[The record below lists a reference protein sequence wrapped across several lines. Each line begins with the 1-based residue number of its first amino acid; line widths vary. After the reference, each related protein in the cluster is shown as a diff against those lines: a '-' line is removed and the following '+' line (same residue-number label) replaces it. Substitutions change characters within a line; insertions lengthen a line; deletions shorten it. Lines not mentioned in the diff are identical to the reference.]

1 MKKRIMIVG
10 VGVGALLLASMP
22 HTLSPV
28 LRLKEKPTIE
38 SRHATWEEKKA
49 NKRLAKRVAWQGY
62 GWRKME
68 WRCLDYIFTKESR
81 YDHLAKN
88 QQGSSAF
95 GIGQR
100 LKETSKDPLTQIL
113 HTYKYIQHRY
123 ETPCRAMKFHL
134 RHNYY

>member
-1 MKKRIMIVG
+1 MKRKMIVG
-10 VGVGALLLASMP
+10 VGVGVLLLVSMP

-28 LRLKEKPTIE
+28 LSQKQEAE
-38 SRHATWEEKKA
+38 QNQATWEQKKA
-49 NKRLAKRVAWQGY
+49 NKALAKKVAWQGY
-62 GWRKME
+62 GWRGME

-88 QQGSSAF
+88 KQGSSAF

-100 LKETSKDPLTQIL
+100 LKETSKEPLTQIL
-113 HTYKYIQHRY
+113 HTYKYITHRY

-134 RHNYY
+134 RHNHY

>member
-1 MKKRIMIVG
+1 MMRRKMIVG
-10 VGVGALLLASMP
+10 VGVGALLLVSMP

-28 LRLKEKPTIE
+28 LRQKEKPAIE
-38 SRHATWEEKKA
+38 SRKATWEEKKA
-49 NKRLAKRVAWQGY
+49 NKELAKRIAWQGY

-68 WRCLDYIFTKESR
+68 WNCLDYIFIKESK
-81 YDHLAKN
+81 YDHLARN
-88 QQGSSAF
+88 RQGSSAF

-123 ETPCRAMKFHL
+123 KTPCEAMKFHL